1 MALNI
6 KNSTTVALVRELA
19 EKTGQ
24 TQTSAIEQAV
34 RAQLERLA
42 IDNHQRTSDERYQR
56 AMKIVEEIHASMTAE
71 DRAAIRQA
79 QEDMY
84 DEHGLFA

>member
-56 AMKIVEEIHASMTAE
+56 AMKIVEEIHASMTDE

>member
-42 IDNHQRTSDERYQR
+42 TDNHKRTSDERYQR
-56 AMKIVEEIHASMTAE
+56 AMKIVKEIDASMTDE

-79 QEDMY
+79 QDDMY

>member
-19 EKTGQ
+19 ERTGQ
-24 TQTSAIEQAV
+24 TQTSAVEAAV
-34 RAQLERLA
+34 RAQLERLDA
-42 IDNHQRTSDERYQR
+42 DKHKRTSDERYQR
-56 AMKIVEEIHASMTAE
+56 AMKIVEEIHASMTDE